1 MGRRKKTKK
10 TDSKEDALRH
20 QGTVNAHPER
30 VDDSLFT
37 ANEFFDPRD
46 LVQVKYEMLRQVQV
60 EEKPVTHCAANF
72 GFSRPAFYEALK
84 AFKDSGL
91 AGLIPKKRGPHGPHK
106 LNQEV
111 MEFVEETR
119 RQHEAITPQEL
130 VERIKQRFHID
141 VHPGSLE
148 RVLRHR
154 KKKRR

>member
-10 TDSKEDALRH
+10 NDAKEDALH
-20 QGTVNAHPER
+20 EHGTFNPHPER
-30 VDDSLFT
+30 VDDSLF
-37 ANEFFDPRD
+37 AAEEFFDPRD
-46 LVQVKYEMLRQVQV
+46 LLQLKYEMLRQVQV

-106 LNQEV
+106 LTQEV
-111 MEFVEETR
+111 MEFVEEIR
-119 RQHEAITPQEL
+119 QQHEAITPEEL
-130 VERIKQRFHID
+130 VERIKERFHID

-148 RVLRHR
+148 RALRR
-154 KKKRR
+154 LKKKRR